1 MDYRFI
7 NTEYIES
14 VAGGDNET
22 VRELVTMFSEQVV
35 EVGREMRQLFK
46 KGDYHSLGL
55 LAHKAKSSVSIMG
68 MSELSTML
76 KTFELQAKENKETD
90 RYESYIAKFEN
101 DTKSAIGE
109 LENFVSNLK

>member
-1 MDYRFI
+1 MDYMFI

-22 VRELVTMFSEQVV
+22 VRELITMFAEQAV
-35 EVGREMRQLFK
+35 EIGLEMRQLYK
-46 KGDYHSLGL
+46 NSDYYSLGL

-68 MSELSTML
+68 MTELSLML
-76 KTFELQAKENKETD
+76 KTFEQQAKENKETD
-90 RYESYIAKFEN
+90 KYESYITKFEN

-109 LENFVSNLK
+109 LENFLSNLK